1 MSDTV
6 DPLRDSRR
14 DPLDVFEI
22 DPAGNVVAEVVIRHA
37 FLSDFRIS
45 DFDKSSSDPGT
56 LAFVV
61 VPDGLEVQSASGL
74 AVAPPLQL
82 FTQDDFTFT
91 MSEGLEGLSVAAVRG
106 LHVSVPKVPSPHP
119 DNRQHFQPGV
129 PQLDVIRVDVYGSD
143 FSGIQR
149 LVDEAAAGNPAQVTG
164 TLTIDDQRN
173 NPLFEV
179 DFDSLVP
186 VAWTPFP
193 TVVTTVSSMR
203 ALTLEF
209 SSIDFRQ

>member
-1 MSDTV
+1 
-6 DPLRDSRR
+6 
-14 DPLDVFEI
+14 
-22 DPAGNVVAEVVIRHA
+22 
-37 FLSDFRIS
+37 
-45 DFDKSSSDPGT
+45 
-56 LAFVV
+56 
-61 VPDGLEVQSASGL
+61 
-74 AVAPPLQL
+74 
-82 FTQDDFTFT
+82 
-91 MSEGLEGLSVAAVRG
+91 MSEGLEGLSVAAMQG
-106 LHVSVPKVPSPHP
+106 LHVSVPPKVPSPHP

-193 TVVTTVSSMR
+193 TVVAHGLEYARADARILVNRLPPVTRGIVADRGLPTPACCAADLDGEERAQDLGSSVWGKTCRGRCRPPSR
-203 ALTLEF
+203 ARCWRVPGLHGRRGR
-209 SSIDFRQ
+209 RQAIPAPNARNGVPARRS